1 MNDQTKDSR
10 DSDARLAEE
19 AAEGFPPDQIGTP
32 RPGPG
37 RPPLPDGETR
47 SESIVVRITPG
58 DKARLVAL
66 ADATGQAQSDLV
78 RSALHRL
85 FATHDLLGDEGSAE
99 EGHHAAPSVASI
111 LWSLESRLD
120 EQLDELRA
128 ALTVVVESAG
138 HTDDVAS
145 EDSPV

>member
-1 MNDQTKDSR
+1 MTDQTKDAR

-19 AAEGFPPDQIGTP
+19 AAEGFPPGQIGEP

-47 SESIVVRITPG
+47 SESIVVRVTPG

-85 FATHDLLGDEGSAE
+85 FATHDLLGDDACTDREHRAV
-99 EGHHAAPSVASI
+99 PSVAST

-128 ALTVVVESAG
+128 ALTVIVESAG
-138 HTDDVAS
+138 RADDVAS
-145 EDSPV
+145 